1 MSKQEKIRAVV
12 DELRALGWTFVAARD
27 RVQCQHFAMQ
37 DQAMT
42 RRNPLPD
49 ESSLAL
55 DIAMRLVDIGMRR
68 ESGS

>member
-27 RVQCQHFAMQ
+27 RVQCQHYAMQ

-42 RRNPLPD
+42 RRQSVLDP
-49 ESSLAL
+49 

-68 ESGS
+68 ESRA